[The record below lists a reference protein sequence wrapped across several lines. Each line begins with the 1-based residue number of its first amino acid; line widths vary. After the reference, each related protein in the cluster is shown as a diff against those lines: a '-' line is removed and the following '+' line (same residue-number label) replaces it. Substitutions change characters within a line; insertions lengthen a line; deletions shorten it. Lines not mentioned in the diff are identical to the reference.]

1 MLKLE
6 SLTVRYGNFTAVDGV
21 SLEVGDSEII
31 TLVGPTGCGKSSVL
45 RSVAGFET
53 PAAGEI
59 QIGGRVIT
67 KSAPLPPERRNIGL
81 VFQDFALFPHLNV
94 ADNIGFR
101 VKDTALVEFWLDQ
114 LDLNALRDKRPE
126 TLSGG
131 QKQRV
136 ALARAL
142 AHEPSMVLLDEPLS
156 NLDAA
161 LKADLR
167 WRIRDA
173 LKTAKVP
180 ALWVT
185 HDQSEA
191 LAVGDRVGVMR
202 AGRLEQIA
210 EAEACYRAP
219 LSRFVAR
226 FLGEGVLIPGR
237 TADDTV
243 DTEFGS
249 AAYHHAG
256 GRLPNGTPVDV
267 LLRPH
272 DLALQSASGGN
283 ARMLSSRY
291 EGETRL
297 CTIETPVGTAMKVR
311 VDHEQRFDDGAPVT
325 ATISAT
331 HALPVFETHD

>member
-1 MLKLE
+1 MLKL
-6 SLTVRYGNFTAVDGV
+6 SDLTVRYGNFTAVDGV
-21 SLEVGDSEII
+21 SFEVGAAEII

-45 RSVAGFET
+45 RAVAGFET

-59 QIGGRVIT
+59 QIGGKVIN
-67 KSAPLPPERRNIGL
+67 KGAHLPPERRNIGL
-81 VFQDFALFPHLNV
+81 VFQDFALFPHLSV
-94 ADNIGFR
+94 AENIGFR
-101 VKDTALVEFWLDQ
+101 VKDTAIVTFWLEQ
-114 LDLNALRDKRPE
+114 LDLVALRDQRPE

-161 LKADLR
+161 LKSDLR
-167 WRIRDA
+167 WRVRDA

-202 AGRLEQIA
+202 SGRLEQIA
-210 EAEACYRAP
+210 EAESCYRAP
-219 LSRFVAR
+219 ASRFVAR

-237 TADDTV
+237 TAHGAV
-243 DTEFGS
+243 STEFGNATYYC
-249 AAYHHAG
+249 AAG
-256 GRLPNGTPVDV
+256 QLPNDTKVDV

-272 DLALQSASGGN
+272 DLALADATMSN
-283 ARMLSSRY
+283 ATVLSSRY

-297 CTIETPVGTAMKVR
+297 CTIATPAGTEMKVR
-311 VDHEQRFDDGAPVT
+311 VNHEQRFDDGTSVGA
-325 ATISAT
+325 AISAR
-331 HALPVFETHD
+331 HALPVFETRD

>member
-1 MLKLE
+1 MLKL
-6 SLTVRYGNFTAVDGV
+6 SDLTVRYGNFTAVDGV
-21 SLEVGDSEII
+21 SFEVGAAEII

-45 RSVAGFET
+45 RAVAGFET

-59 QIGGRVIT
+59 QIGGKVIN
-67 KSAPLPPERRNIGL
+67 KGAHLPPERRNIGL
-81 VFQDFALFPHLNV
+81 VFQDFALFPHLSV
-94 ADNIGFR
+94 AENIGFR
-101 VKDTALVEFWLDQ
+101 VKDTALVTFWLEQ
-114 LDLNALRDKRPE
+114 LDLVALRDQRPE

-161 LKADLR
+161 LKSDLR

-202 AGRLEQIA
+202 SGRLEQIA
-210 EAEACYRAP
+210 EAESCYRAP
-219 LSRFVAR
+219 ASRFVAQ

-237 TADDTV
+237 TAHDAV
-243 DTEFGS
+243 STEFGS
-249 AAYHHAG
+249 GAYYCAAG
-256 GRLPNGTPVDV
+256 QLPNDTKVDV

-272 DLALQSASGGN
+272 DLALTDATESN
-283 ARMLSSRY
+283 ATVLSSRY

-297 CTIETPVGTAMKVR
+297 CTIATPAGTEMKVR
-311 VDHEQRFDDGAPVT
+311 VNHEQRFDDGTLVGA
-325 ATISAT
+325 AISAR
-331 HALPVFETHD
+331 HALPVFETRD